1 MHKKAIA
8 AGMVSTV
15 LAVTTIA
22 SANAACYGVATVT
35 GSSVNVRSGPST
47 SSSVIATA
55 NAGDVVVI
63 EGNSNNFHKV
73 VLNGKEGYISDDF
86 LSYTNVADGSF
97 GTAYITGSDV
107 NVRSAPDTSGA
118 IVTTCQ
124 AGTPVEVIGVNGRWY
139 KVKVNGQTGYVSG
152 PYVSY
157 SSSGSAN
164 AASSGSSSDVSGSA
178 VSGNTSGVRYIH
190 GSSVRLRSGPS
201 TSSSIICIC
210 NNGAQ
215 VKLNSVS
222 NGWAYVTT
230 SDGKTGYI
238 AAAYLSYS
246 PLSEYTAPAASTSNK
261 TAYIKGSSVRLRS
274 GPSTSYSIL
283 TTLNK
288 GTPVTV
294 TSQNGSWTGVTV
306 NGQSGYVSSVYITDT
321 KPSTAT
327 TSSGSSIGQQIATT
341 AQQYVGYPYVYGGAD
356 PSGFDCSG
364 FVKYIYGLYG
374 YSIQRTAEQQATEGY
389 AVSRDALQPGDIIC
403 FSYGSGYIGHVG
415 IYIGNGQFVHACNS
429 NTGVIITDLNN
440 SSYTNRVA
448 ACRRIVS

>member
-8 AGMVSTV
+8 AGLVSSV
-15 LAVTTIA
+15 LAGTTIA

-35 GSSVNVRSGPST
+35 GGSVNVRSGPST
-47 SSSVIATA
+47 SSGVIATA

-73 VLNGKEGYISDDF
+73 VLNGKEGYIADDY
-86 LSYTNVADGSF
+86 LSYSNSADGNF

-107 NVRSAPDTSGA
+107 NVRSTADTSGA
-118 IVTTCQ
+118 VVTTAQ

-139 KVKVNGQTGYVSG
+139 KVRINGQTGYVSG

-157 SSSGSAN
+157 SSSGSS
-164 AASSGSSSDVSGSA
+164 AASSGNGSAVSGSA
-178 VSGNTSGVRYIH
+178 VSGSNSSEVRYIK

-201 TSSSIICIC
+201 TSSGILSIC

-230 SDGKTGYI
+230 SDGKTGYV

-246 PLSEYTAPAASTSNK
+246 PQSVSSAPAQSQQSWTG
-261 TAYIKGSSVRLRS
+261 YIKGNNVRVRS

-283 TTLNK
+283 TTLSN

-294 TSQNGSWTGVTV
+294 TSQDGSWDGVTV
-306 NGQSGYVSSVYITDT
+306 NGQSGYVSSVYISST
-321 KPSTAT
+321 KPVVSASPAA
-327 TSSGSSIGQQIATT
+327 SSKGQQIANT
-341 AQQYVGYPYVYGGAD
+341 AVQYVGYPYVYGGTD

-364 FVKYIYGLYG
+364 FVKYIFGLYG
-374 YSIQRTAEQQATEGY
+374 ITTNRTAEDQARNGY
-389 AVSRDALQPGDIIC
+389 AVDRSQLQPGDIIC

-429 NTGVIITDLNN
+429 DTGVIITDLNS

-448 ACRRIVS
+448 ACRRLV

>member
-8 AGMVSTV
+8 AGLVSSV

-35 GSSVNVRSGPST
+35 GGSVNVRSGPST

-73 VLNGKEGYISDDF
+73 VLNGQEGYIADDF
-86 LSYTNVADGSF
+86 LSYSNSADGNF

-107 NVRSAPDTSGA
+107 NVRSTADTSGA
-118 IVTTCQ
+118 VVTTAQ

-139 KVKVNGQTGYVSG
+139 KVRVNGQTGYVSG

-157 SSSGSAN
+157 SSTGSS
-164 AASSGSSSDVSGSA
+164 AASSGSGSAVSGSA
-178 VSGNTSGVRYIH
+178 VSGSNASSEVRYIK
-190 GSSVRLRSGPS
+190 GSNVRLRSGPS
-201 TSSSIICIC
+201 TSSGIICTC
-210 NNGAQ
+210 NNGAM
-215 VKLNSVS
+215 VTLNSVS

-230 SDGKTGYI
+230 SDGKTGYV

-246 PLSEYTAPAASTSNK
+246 PLSEYNAPAQTQSSTG
-261 TAYIKGSSVRLRS
+261 YIKGSNVRVRS

-283 TTLNK
+283 TTLNN

-294 TSQNGSWTGVTV
+294 TSQNGSWTGINC
-306 NGQSGYVSSVYITDT
+306 NGTSGYVSSVYISST
-321 KPSTAT
+321 KPVVATNTAA
-327 TSSGSSIGQQIATT
+327 SSKGQQIANT
-341 AQQYVGYPYVYGGAD
+341 AVQYVGYPYVYGGSD

-364 FVKYIYGLYG
+364 FVKYIFGLYG
-374 YSIQRTAEQQATEGY
+374 ITTNRVAEDQALNGY
-389 AVSRDALQPGDIIC
+389 AVSRSELQPGDIIC
-403 FSYGSGYIGHVG
+403 FSSGSGYIGHVG

-429 NTGVIITDLNN
+429 ETGVIITDLN
-440 SSYTNRVA
+440 SSGYNDRVA
-448 ACRRIVS
+448 ACRRLV

>member
-8 AGMVSTV
+8 AGLVSSVMV
-15 LAVTTIA
+15 VTTIA

-35 GSSVNVRSGPST
+35 GSSVNVRSGPSS

-55 NAGDVVVI
+55 NAGDIVVI

-73 VLNGKEGYISDDF
+73 VLNGKEGYISDDY
-86 LSYTNVADGSF
+86 LSYSNAADGNF
-97 GTAYITGSDV
+97 GTAYVTSSDV
-107 NVRSAPDTSGA
+107 NVRSTPDTSGA
-118 IVTTCQ
+118 VVTTCQ

-139 KVKVNGQTGYVSG
+139 KVRANGQTGYISG

-157 SSSGSAN
+157 T
-164 AASSGSSSDVSGSA
+164 SSGSSASSSSGDANLSGSA
-178 VSGNTSGVRYIH
+178 VSSNSSNVRYIK
-190 GSSVRLRSGPS
+190 GSNVRLRSGAS
-201 TSSSIICIC
+201 TSSGVICIC

-215 VKLNSVS
+215 VTLNSVS

-230 SDGKTGYI
+230 SDGKTGYV

-246 PLSEYTAPAASTSNK
+246 PLSEVNTPATTSVSK
-261 TAYIKGSSVRLRS
+261 TAYIKGSSVRVRS
-274 GPSTSYSIL
+274 GPSTSYDVVM
-283 TTLNK
+283 TLSN

-294 TSQNGSWTGVTV
+294 TSENGSWTGVTV
-306 NGQSGYVSSVYITDT
+306 NGKSGYVSSVYISNTQ
-321 KPSTAT
+321 PSVS
-327 TSSGSSIGQQIATT
+327 TSSTGSSKGQQIANT
-341 AQQYVGYPYVYGGAD
+341 ACQYVGYPYVYGGSD

-364 FVKYIYGLYG
+364 FVQYIYGLYG
-374 YSIQRTAEQQATEGY
+374 YSILRTAEQQATEGY
-389 AVSRDALQPGDIIC
+389 AVSRDQLQPGDIIC

-429 NTGVIITDLNN
+429 NTGVIITDLNS
-440 SSYTNRVA
+440 SSYSDRVA